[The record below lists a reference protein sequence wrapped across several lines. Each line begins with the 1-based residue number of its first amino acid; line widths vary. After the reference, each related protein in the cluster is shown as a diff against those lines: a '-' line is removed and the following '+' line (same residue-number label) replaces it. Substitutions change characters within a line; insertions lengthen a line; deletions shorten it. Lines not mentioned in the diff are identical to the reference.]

1 MRAPLHARS
10 PPDALSGGQAT
21 PQSPSL
27 DPGSPCTCCPAASI
41 TIAWI
46 PSLQGLS
53 GFPTTPEFK
62 VLGLPT
68 PPHSA
73 PAAAHRL
80 TPHSQLSLCVCTLPA
95 CEGLGPALHSC
106 WAPAT
111 LIWGSHVPSPCGAFI
126 PAAPSAW
133 ISSYNCRRWETGRP
147 ISSFRFCSNRHHL
160 RDTLSDYLLSGAPA
174 SCPSHALTITLIYF
188 RGFSKNLPNSQSLF
202 DFLPSLSTSH

>member
-41 TIAWI
+41 TVAWI

-147 ISSFRFCSNRHHL
+147 HLILQVLLKPSPPPRHPP
-160 RDTLSDYLLSGAPA
+160 R
-174 SCPSHALTITLIYF
+174 
-188 RGFSKNLPNSQSLF
+188 
-202 DFLPSLSTSH
+202 LPSLGSPCLLPQPRTDNHTNLL